1 MDSEETQGLVA
12 RLKEGDRSVLD
23 PLFHKHNDYIKQV
36 IRTRL
41 GQRLRRRGPTVST
54 APRCPASRSG
64 SQTTTFEP
72 SKPT

>member
-41 GQRLRRRGPTVST
+41 GQRLRRVDL
-54 APRCPASRSG
+54 SRTG
-64 SQTTTFEP
+64 SP
-72 SKPT
+72 SATSA